1 MKRFKPDPTRTTY
14 LSFFKNAA
22 VYNMR
27 SGIYVLGYVSN
38 DGYNYEPQLVDIKL
52 ISDVTKMSAVNF
64 LRELK
69 KKAINCVI

>member
-1 MKRFKPDPTRTTY
+1 MKRFEPTTKTTY
-14 LSFFKNAA
+14 LSFFKNAK

-27 SGIYVLGYVSN
+27 SGIYVLGYVSE
-38 DGYNYEPQLVDIKL
+38 DGYNYEQQLVDIKL
-52 ISDVTKMSAVNF
+52 ISDITKMSAVNF

>member
-1 MKRFKPDPTRTTY
+1 MKRFKPTTKTIY
-14 LSFFKNAA
+14 LSFFMNAK

-27 SGIYVLGYVSN
+27 SGVYVLGYVSE
-38 DGYNYEPQLVDIKL
+38 DGYNYEQQLVDIKL
-52 ISDVTKMSAVNF
+52 ISDITKMSAVNF

>member
-1 MKRFKPDPTRTTY
+1 MKRFKPTTKTTY
-14 LSFFKNAA
+14 LSFFMNAK

-27 SGIYVLGYVSN
+27 SGVYVLGYVSE
-38 DGYNYEPQLVDIKL
+38 DGYNYEQQLVDIKL
-52 ISDVTKMSAVNF
+52 ISDITKMSAVNF